1 MEAVECRYGVGDK
14 SRVIGWLGPG
24 PDGNLRYL
32 RCASKGAS
40 SATLAAI
47 KFQDWAIRRLGI
59 KNVEFRLKVPFHD

>member
-1 MEAVECRYGVGDK
+1 MVSECRYRGQ
-14 SRVIGWLGPG
+14 VIGWLGPG

-47 KFQDWAIRRLGI
+47 KFQDWAIQRLGI
-59 KNVEFRLKVPFHD
+59 KNVAYRLQVPIHD